1 MKLLT
6 ASLEGK
12 ALDWALNHALMLEHG
27 FVPEIAGALG
37 KPSEMYNHAD
47 PAVCM
52 LLTHKMNIMQQAND
66 GSWRV
71 ASSCVKGKKHKA
83 HGKTL
88 EQAVARCVVAMRLGE
103 EVDELCGEQKP
114 HKPTEPQC
122 LYDQHG
128 GDLEDELAIS

>member
-12 ALDWALNHALMLEHG
+12 ALDWALADALEYEPQVQFDHV
-27 FVPEIAGALG
+27 FVPALKRG
-37 KPSEMYNHAD
+37 WPISGVVPFDHTD

-88 EQAVARCVVAMRLGE
+88 EQAVARCVVQMRVGD
-103 EVDELCGEQKP
+103 EVDVLDELCGEQ
-114 HKPTEPQC
+114 
-122 LYDQHG
+122 
-128 GDLEDELAIS
+128 A